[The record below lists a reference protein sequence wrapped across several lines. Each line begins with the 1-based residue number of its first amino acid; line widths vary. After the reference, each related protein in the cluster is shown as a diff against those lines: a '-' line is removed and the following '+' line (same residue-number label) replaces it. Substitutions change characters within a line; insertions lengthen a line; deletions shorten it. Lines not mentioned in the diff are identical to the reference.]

1 MDDTVFALL
10 LRSLAEQKQN
20 LMEHLAGGGAKSYEE
35 YCNCTGQFAALQR
48 VYDDIKDLEKRFI
61 AD

>member
-35 YCNCTGQFAALQR
+35 YCSCTGQYAALQR
-48 VYDDIKDLEKRFI
+48 MYDDIKDLEKRFI

>member
-1 MDDTVFALL
+1 MEDTIFAHL
-10 LRSLAEQKQN
+10 LRNIAEQKQG
-20 LMEHLAGGGAKSYEE
+20 LMEHLAAGGAKNFED
-35 YCNCTGQFAALQR
+35 YCRSAGYFAALQR